1 MRQIYVI
8 VAIFGPLWS
17 NLKIPGLTLNPACF
31 VNSDGK
37 RDLSIITQTQQTAGH
52 SYRKEQ
58 EVRE

>member
-8 VAIFGPLWS
+8 VAKLGPLPS
-17 NLKIPGLTLNPACF
+17 NLKIPGLTLKPACF

-37 RDLSIITQTQQTAGH
+37 PDLLIITQTQKMTGH

-58 EVRE
+58 EVHE